1 MFADC
6 KRAKSFRQLMKKVDE
21 HVATDLDLINL
32 AVYSFSIDTS
42 ITIIEKESKLRK
54 TGSFSQSLS

>member
-1 MFADC
+1 MFKDC
-6 KRAKSFRQLMKKVDE
+6 KKAYDFWQLMKKVDE
-21 HVATDLDLINL
+21 HVAADLDSRNL

-54 TGSFSQSLS
+54 TGSFSQSFS

>member
-1 MFADC
+1 
-6 KRAKSFRQLMKKVDE
+6 MKKVDE

-42 ITIIEKESKLRK
+42 TTIIEKESKLRK

>member
-1 MFADC
+1 MFKDC
-6 KRAKSFRQLMKKVDE
+6 KRANDFWQLMKKADE
-21 HVATDLDLINL
+21 HLAANLDSINL

-42 ITIIEKESKLRK
+42 ITIIEKENTLRK